1 MIKINNIT
9 IQKLDKRKE
18 IGQRKMEV
26 VWIRKQENNVSV
38 LYEYVDKYVNN
49 DKYNEV
55 NKSINGILSR
65 YK

>member
-1 MIKINNIT
+1 
-9 IQKLDKRKE
+9 
-18 IGQRKMEV
+18 MEV

-55 NKSINGILSR
+55 IKSINGILSR